1 MAKAKAFSPTVW
13 RGVWWG
19 TLVGALWPLLWMSI
33 SAYRQTLGGNP
44 IAEVLNRLGLLALVF
59 LIASLGCTPA
69 KTVFG
74 WTWAIRLRRM
84 LGVMSFTYALLHFLV
99 YLVLDQDVNVVAV
112 LEDIA
117 KRPFILVGFTAL
129 LLLAPL
135 AITSTDAMVRRL
147 GFPRW
152 KKLHRLAYVA
162 GVLGVVHFIL
172 RVKADLDE
180 PLVFAAVLALF
191 FAVRLRGTKK
201 APSPRAQS
209 ASGSG

>member
-1 MAKAKAFSPTVW
+1 
-13 RGVWWG
+13 
-19 TLVGALWPLLWMSI
+19 
-33 SAYRQTLGGNP
+33 
-44 IAEVLNRLGLLALVF
+44 
-59 LIASLGCTPA
+59 
-69 KTVFG
+69 
-74 WTWAIRLRRM
+74 
-84 LGVMSFTYALLHFLV
+84 
-99 YLVLDQDVNVVAV
+99 VLDQDVNVVAV